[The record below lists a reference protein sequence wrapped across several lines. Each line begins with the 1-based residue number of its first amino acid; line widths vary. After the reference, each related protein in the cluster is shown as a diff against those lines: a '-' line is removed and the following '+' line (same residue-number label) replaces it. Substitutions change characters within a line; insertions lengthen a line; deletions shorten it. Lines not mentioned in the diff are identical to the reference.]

1 MLILVILPNKIFTA
15 LHVEYHSLKNA
26 FIYLFNI
33 GTTVYEID
41 HLLMQWKFHLCKE
54 GRQLFPLS
62 VLSIMTEN

>member
-15 LHVEYHSLKNA
+15 LHVDYHSLKNA

-41 HLLMQWKFHLCKE
+41 IYLYNE
-54 GRQLFPLS
+54 N
-62 VLSIMTEN
+62 SIYVRKVDNYFL